1 MALNKV
7 FLIGNVGKDP
17 DVRHLEGGASVA
29 SFTLATTER
38 YRERGS
44 GETKEL
50 TEWHNIVAW
59 RQLADLAE
67 NFIRKGSQ
75 IFVEGRIRSRS
86 WDDQNG
92 QKRYVTEILADSIQL
107 LGRKGDAPI
116 PTGGAYSDPG
126 PQAQSPAPAPRAAA
140 PAYPKPQPASQPAPS
155 QPISLDSLDSDD
167 SDENEEG

>member
-38 YRERGS
+38 FRERGS

-107 LGRKGDAPI
+107 LGRKGDSAV
-116 PTGGAYSDPG
+116 PTGGAYNDPG
-126 PQAQSPAPAPRAAA
+126 APSPAPAPRAAA
-140 PAYPKPQPASQPAPS
+140 PAYPKPQPEQPAA
-155 QPISLDSLDSDD
+155 QPISLDSLDGDD
-167 SDENEEG
+167 SDDLPF

>member
-7 FLIGNVGKDP
+7 LLIGNVGKDP

-44 GETKEL
+44 GESKEI

-92 QKRYVTEILADSIQL
+92 QKR
-107 LGRKGDAPI
+107 
-116 PTGGAYSDPG
+116 
-126 PQAQSPAPAPRAAA
+126 
-140 PAYPKPQPASQPAPS
+140 
-155 QPISLDSLDSDD
+155 
-167 SDENEEG
+167 

>member
-38 YRERGS
+38 FRERGS

-92 QKRYVTEILADSIQL
+92 QKRYITEILADSIQL
-107 LGRKGDAPI
+107 LGRKGDSAV
-116 PTGGAYSDPG
+116 PTGGAYTDPG
-126 PQAQSPAPAPRAAA
+126 APAPAPAPRQAA
-140 PAYPKPQPASQPAPS
+140 PAYPKPQPQPQ
-155 QPISLDSLDSDD
+155 QPISLDSLDGDD
-167 SDENEEG
+167 SDDLPF

>member
-38 YRERGS
+38 FRERGS

-107 LGRKGDAPI
+107 LGRKGDSAV
-116 PTGGAYSDPG
+116 PTGGAYTDPG
-126 PQAQSPAPAPRAAA
+126 APAPAPAPRQAA
-140 PAYPKPQPASQPAPS
+140 PAYPKPQPQPQ
-155 QPISLDSLDSDD
+155 QPISLDSLDGDD
-167 SDENEEG
+167 SDDLPF

>member
-38 YRERGS
+38 FRERGS

-92 QKRYVTEILADSIQL
+92 QKRYITEILADSIQL
-107 LGRKGDAPI
+107 LGRKGDSAV
-116 PTGGAYSDPG
+116 PTGGAYTDPG
-126 PQAQSPAPAPRAAA
+126 APAPAPAPRQAA
-140 PAYPKPQPASQPAPS
+140 PAYPKPQPQ
-155 QPISLDSLDSDD
+155 
-167 SDENEEG
+167 

>member
-7 FLIGNVGKDP
+7 LLIGNVGKDP

-44 GETKEL
+44 GESKEI

-92 QKRYVTEILADSIQL
+92 QKRYITEILADSIQL

-116 PTGGAYSDPG
+116 PSGGAYVDPG
-126 PQAQSPAPAPRAAA
+126 APAPAPAPRPAAA
-140 PAYPKPQPASQPAPS
+140 PAPSPAYPKPQPQR
-155 QPISLDSLDSDD
+155 PISLDSLDSDD
-167 SDENEEG
+167 SDDLPF

>member
-38 YRERGS
+38 FRERGS

-107 LGRKGDAPI
+107 LGRKGDAPV
-116 PTGGAYSDPG
+116 PTGGAYTDPG
-126 PQAQSPAPAPRAAA
+126 APAPAPAPTPRSAA
-140 PAYPKPQPASQPAPS
+140 PAYPKPQPAQPA
-155 QPISLDSLDSDD
+155 QPISLDSLDGDD
-167 SDENEEG
+167 SDDLPF

>member
-7 FLIGNVGKDP
+7 LLIGNVGKDP

-44 GETKEL
+44 GESKEI

-92 QKRYVTEILADSIQL
+92 QKRYITEILADSIQL

-116 PTGGAYSDPG
+116 PSGGAYVDPG
-126 PQAQSPAPAPRAAA
+126 APAPAPAPRPAAA
-140 PAYPKPQPASQPAPS
+140 PAPSPAYPKPQPQ

-167 SDENEEG
+167 SDDLPF

>member
-38 YRERGS
+38 FRERGS

-107 LGRKGDAPI
+107 LGRKGDSAV
-116 PTGGAYSDPG
+116 PTGGAYNDPG
-126 PQAQSPAPAPRAAA
+126 APAPAPAPRAAA
-140 PAYPKPQPASQPAPS
+140 PAFPKPQPEQPA
-155 QPISLDSLDSDD
+155 QPITLDSLGGDDSDD
-167 SDENEEG
+167 LPF

>member
-38 YRERGS
+38 FRERGS

-116 PTGGAYSDPG
+116 PTGGAYTDPG
-126 PQAQSPAPAPRAAA
+126 APAPAPGPAPAPRTAA
-140 PAYPKPQPASQPAPS
+140 PAYPKPQPQQPQ
-155 QPISLDSLDSDD
+155 QPIALDSLDGDD
-167 SDENEEG
+167 SDDLPF

>member
-7 FLIGNVGKDP
+7 LLIGNVGKDP

-92 QKRYVTEILADSIQL
+92 QKRYITEILADSIQL
-107 LGRKGDAPI
+107 LGRKGDSPI
-116 PTGGAYSDPG
+116 PSGGAYVDPG
-126 PQAQSPAPAPRAAA
+126 APAPAPAPRPAAAAPAPA
-140 PAYPKPQPASQPAPS
+140 PAYPKPQPQQ

-167 SDENEEG
+167 SDDLPF